1 MLQVLGCITTQHDF
15 RFVVLAGILCL
26 FACLTAMSLIA
37 RARATE
43 GRMRHLWLAGAGVV
57 AGCGIWGTH
66 FVAMLAYRAGLPV
79 AYDPWLTTLS
89 VLIAASLCGVGF
101 AVAMTRAGPA
111 IGGAI
116 TGAAIGA
123 MHYVG
128 MAAVRVP
135 AHAVWNLGYVAASVI
150 IGVSLTAAALYIGF
164 RQPKMSGY
172 VTGATLFTLGIVGM
186 HFTAMTAVVYIPDP
200 AVAIPDVVLD
210 PAALAIAVAAVAALI
225 VGLGLAGAL
234 VDRHLALRA
243 QSDNE
248 RLRVHVAEL
257 EATKAE
263 LELRS
268 SELQAALE
276 AAACASQAKSQ
287 FLATMS
293 HELRTPLNAV
303 IGFSEMLV
311 TETFGPL
318 GNPRYREYAG
328 DIRAS
333 GAHLLS
339 LINDVLDLS
348 RLDAGQADLRDDDID
363 VATLIDQT
371 VRMVRGQADAAK
383 LKLSMRLEPN
393 LPRLRAD
400 NRRVRQVLLNLL
412 SNAIKFTPGK
422 GRVEISAALQGEELA
437 IVVADTGIGIAKQDI
452 PRALSRFGQ
461 IDSSLSR
468 KYEGAGLGLPLSK
481 QLVEL
486 HGGRLVLESEMNVG
500 TTVAVVF
507 PVQRLVAVE
516 LRAFA

>member
-1 MLQVLGCITTQHDF
+1 
-15 RFVVLAGILCL
+15 
-26 FACLTAMSLIA
+26 MSLIA
-37 RARATE
+37 RARATD
-43 GRMRHLWLAGAGVV
+43 GRLRHLWLAAAGVV

-66 FVAMLAYRAGLPV
+66 FVAMLAYRPGIPV
-79 AYDPWLTTLS
+79 AYDPWLTTVS

-101 AVAMTRAGPA
+101 AAAMTRIGPA
-111 IGGAI
+111 IGGAV

-128 MAAVRVP
+128 MAAVRAP
-135 AHAVWNLGYVAASVI
+135 AHAVWNPGFVGASVI
-150 IGVSLTAAALYIGF
+150 IGISMTAAALYIAF
-164 RQPKMSGY
+164 RHPKLSGY
-172 VTGATLFTLGIVGM
+172 VTGAVLFMLGIVAM
-186 HFTAMTAVVYIPDP
+186 HFTAMTAVVYVPDSS
-200 AVAIPDVVLD
+200 VRIPDVVLD

-225 VGLGLAGAL
+225 VALGLAGAL
-234 VDRHLALRA
+234 VDRHLAQRA

-257 EATKAE
+257 EVTKAE

-268 SELQAALE
+268 SELQTALQ
-276 AAACASQAKSQ
+276 AAAVANQAKSQ

-318 GNPRYREYAG
+318 GNPRYSEYAG

-339 LINDVLDLS
+339 LINDILDLS
-348 RLDAGQADLRDDDID
+348 RLDAGQADLKDDDID
-363 VATLIDQT
+363 IPVLIEQT
-371 VRMVRGQADAAK
+371 VRMVRGQADAAR
-383 LKLSMRLEPN
+383 LKLAVKIEPG
-393 LPRLRAD
+393 LPCLRAD
-400 NRRVRQVLLNLL
+400 NRRIRQVLLNLL
-412 SNAIKFTPGK
+412 SNAIKFTPAN
-422 GRVEISAALQGEELA
+422 GRVEISAARTGDGLA
-437 IVVADTGIGIAKQDI
+437 IVVADTGIGIARNDI
-452 PRALSRFGQ
+452 SRALSRFGQ

-486 HGGRLVLESEMNVG
+486 HGGRLVLDSEPGVG
-500 TTVAVVF
+500 TTVSIVF
-507 PVQRLVAVE
+507 PSERLFQQA
-516 LRAFA
+516 APAASA